1 MTHRNHFLSD
11 ASERDAVSLLGCSAV
26 GYLSVPVCTEV
37 ILCCG
42 LSFHVSIHV
51 SEFHFPHKATLVLAA

>member
-42 LSFHVSIHV
+42 LSFHVSIQV